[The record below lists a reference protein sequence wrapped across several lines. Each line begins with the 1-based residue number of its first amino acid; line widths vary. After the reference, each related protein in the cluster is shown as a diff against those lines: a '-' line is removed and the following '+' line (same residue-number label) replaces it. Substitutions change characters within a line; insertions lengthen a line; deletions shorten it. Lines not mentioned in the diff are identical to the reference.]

1 MPVSELKLIKRCAEF
16 CEKKE
21 IKNIPP
27 HTRGIYVL
35 FKHRPRL
42 NKYDV
47 VYIGMA
53 AGTKTA
59 SIRGRLRV
67 HWRKKGKLWTHFS
80 AFEVWDNI
88 REDEVKELEGLFRHI
103 YRKDT
108 KANRL
113 NRQKAF
119 KKLTKVRRETKKGG
133 WMKGSTPRKR
143 LTG

>member
-1 MPVSELKLIKRCAEF
+1 MPVSELRLIKRCAEF
-16 CEKKE
+16 VHKDDVKKV
-21 IKNIPP
+21 PAY
-27 HTRGIYVL
+27 TRGIYVL
-35 FKHRPRL
+35 FKYRPKLKR
-42 NKYDV
+42 YDV

-67 HWRKKGKLWTHFS
+67 HRRRKGKLWSHFS

-88 REDEVKELEGLFRHI
+88 REEEIKELEGLFRHI

-113 NRQKAF
+113 NQQRAF
-119 KKLTKVRRETKKGG
+119 KKLTKVRRNTLKEK
-133 WMKGSTPRKR
+133 WMEPSG
-143 LTG
+143 